1 MNNLS
6 KNKLIEKKK
15 EVINAQKE
23 LSKAVKIKKN
33 QLRRELTKLK
43 RDIRQTDSAVLT
55 RDTINKMINNSV
67 KEVKNTANHNRVL
80 IYITLI
86 LSSAGFVYLYNE
98 KKDKN

>member
-1 MNNLS
+1 MNHLS

-23 LSKAVKIKKN
+23 LSKAVKIKKK
-33 QLRRELTKLK
+33 QLRKELTKLK
-43 RDIRQTDSAVLT
+43 RDIRQIDSAVLT
-55 RDTINKMINNSV
+55 RETINKMIDESI
-67 KEVKNTANHNRVL
+67 KEVEETANHNRVL